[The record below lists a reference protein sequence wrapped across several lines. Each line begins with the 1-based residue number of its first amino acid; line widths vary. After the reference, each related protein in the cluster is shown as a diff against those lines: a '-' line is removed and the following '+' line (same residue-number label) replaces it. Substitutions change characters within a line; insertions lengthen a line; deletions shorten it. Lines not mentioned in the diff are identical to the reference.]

1 MKAIKEVHLLQL
13 VINNRS
19 QKEADQEKKITE
31 EDHNKT
37 RLKIKELKSEFHN

>member
-1 MKAIKEVHLLQL
+1 VKAIKEVHLLQL

-37 RLKIKELKSEFHN
+37 RLKVKFILLEFR